1 MAALELV
8 LLLLAVS
15 AGLRLVAERLRVPYA
30 AILVVG
36 GLLLAFIPGLPK
48 VTLPPE
54 VLFLVFIPPLLY
66 AGSIAYPLRDFRR
79 EIGAILR
86 LSVILVVISTAA
98 VAVVAHW
105 LHPSFTWAAAITLG
119 AIVSPPDPVAVLSIM
134 RPLRIPRTIVSI
146 LEGEGLINDATAL
159 VIYRLGLVAPVP
171 GSFSPS
177 EAAIQF
183 LVGGVGGIAIG
194 LLIGVVVARVHRV
207 TRTVP
212 VVAITV
218 SLLTPFA
225 S

>member
-8 LLLLAVS
+8 LLLLAAA

-36 GLLLAFIPGLPK
+36 GLLLAFIPGLPH

-66 AGSIAYPLRDFRR
+66 AGAIAYPLRDFRR

-86 LSVILVVISTAA
+86 LSVLLVLISTAA

-119 AIVSPPDPVAVLSIM
+119 AIVSPPDPVAVLSIL
-134 RPLRIPRTIVSI
+134 RPTRRAKYPVFNPLSCGSGGRAFDHASAAHSADDRKYPR
-146 LEGEGLINDATAL
+146 GRGPHQRRD
-159 VIYRLGLVAPVP
+159 
-171 GSFSPS
+171 
-177 EAAIQF
+177 
-183 LVGGVGGIAIG
+183 
-194 LLIGVVVARVHRV
+194 
-207 TRTVP
+207 
-212 VVAITV
+212 
-218 SLLTPFA
+218 
-225 S
+225 

>member
-30 AILVVG
+30 AVLVVG
-36 GLLLAFIPGLPK
+36 GLLLAFIPELPH

-66 AGSIAYPLRDFRR
+66 AGAISYPLRDFRR

-86 LSVILVVISTAA
+86 LSVVLVLISTAA

-134 RPLRIPRTIVSI
+134 RPLRMPRQIVSI
-146 LEGEGLINDATAL
+146 LEGEALINEAPAL
-159 VIYRLGLVAPVP
+159 VIYRLAIVAAVT
-171 GSFSPS
+171 STFSPS
-177 EAAIQF
+177 QAAVQF
-183 LVGGVGGIAIG
+183 LVGGAGGGALGLLVGGIVG
-194 LLIGVVVARVHRV
+194 RGDR
-207 TRTVP
+207 
-212 VVAITV
+212 
-218 SLLTPFA
+218 
-225 S
+225 